1 MIAMTSPAQDRLPT
15 PQLGQ
20 LHHQRKWT
28 ELHFGKWIFLGGKQV
43 WLAQP
48 RKRQAL
54 AQKPQGCNNY
64 SFFGDE
70 LTSTHSNIILDT
82 NSRTSLKSDQRGFF
96 LVCFLHNIALLFLLR
111 DRKISQ
117 KGLVF
122 LGHHL
127 VTIFS
132 NSTSLENNLD
142 WTSCPKTLTTQIGNA
157 LSLIHL

>member
-1 MIAMTSPAQDRLPT
+1 MTSPAQDRLPT

-28 ELHFGKWIFLGGKQV
+28 ELHFGKWIFWGGNKFGWHNQERGKHWLKNLKDATTIVSLGTSWPPRTPTSFWTQTAEPPSRVRPERFLFGLFV
-43 WLAQP
+43 AQY
-48 RKRQAL
+48 R
-54 AQKPQGCNNY
+54 
-64 SFFGDE
+64 S
-70 LTSTHSNIILDT
+70 
-82 NSRTSLKSDQRGFF
+82 
-96 LVCFLHNIALLFLLR
+96 LLFHLR

-117 KGLVF
+117 KGLIF

-142 WTSCPKTLTTQIGNA
+142 WTSCPNALTTQIGNA
-157 LSLIHL
+157 LS

>member
-1 MIAMTSPAQDRLPT
+1 MTSPAQDRLPT

-28 ELHFGKWIFLGGKQV
+28 ELHFGKWIFWGGNKF

-48 RKRQAL
+48 RQRQAL

-70 LTSTHSNIILDT
+70 LTSGHSNIILDT

-96 LVCFLHNIALLFLLR
+96 FGLFLAQYRSLLFHLR
-111 DRKISQ
+111 DRKIWQ